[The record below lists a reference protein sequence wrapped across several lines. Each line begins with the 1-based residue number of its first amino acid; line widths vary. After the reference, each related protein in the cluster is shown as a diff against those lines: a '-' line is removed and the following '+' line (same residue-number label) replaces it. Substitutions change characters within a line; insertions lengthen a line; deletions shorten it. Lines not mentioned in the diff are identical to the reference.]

1 MTFSVVGIIYKEL
14 KILVKLSFTEKK
26 IGGNVLEKILV
37 KRRHM
42 LSKYLEYLNAC
53 LGMDNLHL

>member
-14 KILVKLSFTEKK
+14 KILVKLSFTKKK

-37 KRRHM
+37 K
-42 LSKYLEYLNAC
+42 
-53 LGMDNLHL
+53 NLHL